1 MTTILDTI
9 LAEKFYEVA
18 ERQARR
24 PLPHPDVQAQ
34 MDDLPPPR
42 DFRAALRGRRAG
54 GHAALIAEV
63 KKASPSAGIIR
74 ADFDPGAIARAYD
87 AAGADCLSVLT
98 DERFFQGHDKYLQAV
113 RAAVTLPVLRKDFIV
128 DAYQIYESR
137 LLGADAILLIAAALR
152 ADQLQQY
159 HDLARM
165 LGLTA
170 LVEVHTERE
179 MEAALAANAT
189 LIGIN
194 SRDLKRFV
202 TDLSTVERLAALVP
216 EGVTLVAES
225 GIKTVE
231 DVARVAR
238 AGAHA
243 VLVGETLM
251 RASDIPAAV
260 RALFG
265 TA

>member
-34 MDDLPPPR
+34 MDALPPPR
-42 DFRAALRGRRAG
+42 DFLGALRQRRAG
-54 GHAALIAEV
+54 GDAALIAEV
-63 KKASPSAGIIR
+63 KKASPSAGVIR
-74 ADFDPGAIARAYD
+74 ADFDPVQIARAYD
-87 AAGADCLSVLT
+87 DAGADCLSVLT

-113 RAAVTLPVLRKDFIV
+113 KAAVSLPVLRKDFIV
-128 DAYQIYESR
+128 DLYQIYEAR
-137 LLGADAILLIAAALR
+137 LLGADAVLLIAAALR
-152 ADQLQQY
+152 ADQLRQF
-159 HDLARM
+159 HDLAQM

-194 SRDLKRFV
+194 SRDLRHFV
-202 TDLSTVERLAALVP
+202 TDLGVVERLAAMVP
-216 EGVTLVAES
+216 AGITLVAES
-225 GIKTVE
+225 GIKTTE

-243 VLVGETLM
+243 ILVGETLM
-251 RASDIPAAV
+251 RAPDIGAAV
-260 RALFG
+260 KALFG

>member
-24 PLPHPDVQAQ
+24 PLPHPDMQAQ
-34 MDDLPPPR
+34 LDDLPPPR
-42 DFRAALRGRRAG
+42 DFAGALRGRRAG
-54 GHAALIAEV
+54 GRAALIAEV
-63 KKASPSAGIIR
+63 KKASPSAGVIR
-74 ADFDPGAIARAYD
+74 ADFDPVAVAQAYD

-98 DERFFQGHDKYLQAV
+98 DERFFQGHDTYLQAV
-113 RAAVTLPVLRKDFIV
+113 KAAISLPVLRKDFIV
-128 DAYQIYESR
+128 DPYQIYEAR
-137 LLGADAILLIAAALR
+137 LLGADAVLLIAAALR
-152 ADQLQQY
+152 ADKLTHY
-159 HDLARM
+159 HELALM
-165 LGLTA
+165 LGLTP
-170 LVEVHTERE
+170 LVEVHTEPE
-179 MEAALAANAT
+179 METALAANAK

-202 TDLSTVERLAALVP
+202 TDLGVVERLAAMVP

-225 GIKTVE
+225 GIKTVD

-251 RASDIPAAV
+251 RAPDIGAAV
-260 RALFG
+260 KELFG